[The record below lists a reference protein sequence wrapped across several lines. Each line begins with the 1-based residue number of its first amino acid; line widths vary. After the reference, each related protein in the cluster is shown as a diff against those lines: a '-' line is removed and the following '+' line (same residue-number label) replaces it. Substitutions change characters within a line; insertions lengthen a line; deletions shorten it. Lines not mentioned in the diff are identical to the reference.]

1 MLYADAHWKLRS
13 AALMHDAQCRYP
25 PALLGR
31 YMGIQCQP
39 TRVQHLTSPACALC
53 TSPALDVRVV
63 VLKHGHH
70 RQMVQLPV
78 CRLCKLPWGPRRVT
92 FSPQQSHWLILHW
105 CCRQTMGGLSHGA
118 SMSPRACLGR
128 TRAGAKR
135 RGRL

>member
-1 MLYADAHWKLRS
+1 MFHADAHRKVQS

-39 TRVQHLTSPACALC
+39 TRVQHLTSPACAIC

-78 CRLCKLPWGPRRVT
+78 CSFCKLPWGPRRVI
-92 FSPQQSHWLILHW
+92 FSPQQHHWPYLQC

-118 SMSPRACLGR
+118 SMSSRACLGR
-128 TRAGAKR
+128 AQDGVKR
-135 RGRL
+135 RCRH